1 MEHVTSADGT
11 AIALHAVGEG
21 PVVVIVN
28 GAFSTARDAG
38 ELAQALAASG
48 VRAVTYDR
56 RARAGSG
63 DGRPEGTP
71 VDPQREVDDLAAVV
85 EAVGGDVTVLG
96 HSSGAVLALFAASE
110 GVAVNRLF
118 LSEPPFHFG
127 ENEPAADLPERLQAL
142 VDDGRDGDAVV
153 LFQREAVGL
162 PDEVIEQIRQSPL
175 FEVLAPLAQS
185 TVYDAVL
192 TRAVST
198 PTDAMLAVAAPV
210 TILCGVDTF
219 PLLAK
224 AARRLAEAMP
234 AAELLETPESV
245 GHRLDVATAVR
256 VVTER
261 LV

>member
-1 MEHVTSADGT
+1 MGHLNSADGT
-11 AIALHAVGEG
+11 VIAVHAVGNG

-28 GAFSTARDAG
+28 GAFSTAGDAA
-38 ELAQALAASG
+38 ELAQAFADSG
-48 VRAVTYDR
+48 MRAVTYDR

-71 VDPQREVDDLAAVV
+71 VDPQREVEDLAAVV
-85 EAVGGDVTVLG
+85 AAVGGDVAVLG

-110 GVAVNRLF
+110 GVEMNRLF

-127 ENEPAADLPERLQAL
+127 ENEPAADLPERLQQL
-142 VDDGRDGDAVV
+142 VDDERETDAVI

-175 FEVLAPLAQS
+175 FEVLARLAQS
-185 TVYDAVL
+185 TVYDATL

-198 PTDAMLAVAAPV
+198 PTDAMLAVTAPV
-210 TILCGVDTF
+210 TILCGVETF
-219 PLLAK
+219 PLLTA
-224 AARRLAEAMP
+224 AARRLSEAMP

-261 LV
+261 LA